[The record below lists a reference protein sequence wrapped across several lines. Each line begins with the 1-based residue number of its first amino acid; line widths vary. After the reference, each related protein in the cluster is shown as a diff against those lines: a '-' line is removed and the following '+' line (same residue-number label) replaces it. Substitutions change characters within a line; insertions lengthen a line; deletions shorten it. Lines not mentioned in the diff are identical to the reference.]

1 MAAKEHSFDIA
12 SKVDLQVLKDN
23 LNVCEKT
30 IKGRYDLKDGTNTIE
45 LKEKEM
51 ELIFTA
57 SSEMCMNSLKEIFIQ
72 AGIKKNIS
80 IKAYDFGKPEAAF
93 SGHIRMTVKVKQGID
108 KESAKKIN
116 DIVKESG
123 LKVKTQIQ
131 DDQIR
136 ATSKDIDTLQSLI
149 KLLGSKELDI
159 PLQFINFR

>member
-12 SKVDLQVLKDN
+12 SKVDLQVLKDTM
-23 LNVCEKT
+23 NVCEKT

-51 ELIFTA
+51 ELTFTA
-57 SSEMCMNSLKEIFIQ
+57 SSEMCMTSLKDIFIQ

-93 SGHIRMTVKVKQGID
+93 SGHIRMIVKVKQGID
-108 KESAKKIN
+108 KESAKIIN
-116 DIVKESG
+116 ELIKESG

-136 ATSKDIDTLQSLI
+136 ATSKDIDTLQEII
-149 KLLGSKELDI
+149 KLLASKDLDI
-159 PLQFINFR
+159 PLQYLNYR